1 MAMTG
6 QFRKV
11 AQDRR
16 AEFDPRKF
24 LVPAMKV
31 MEDLCRDRFERFGTA
46 GNAAKIEVIPID
58 EMVARYASGALD
70 PQIAPAR
77 AAE

>member
-1 MAMTG
+1 
-6 QFRKV
+6 
-11 AQDRR
+11 
-16 AEFDPRKF
+16 
-24 LVPAMKV
+24 MKV